1 MFAATDAA
9 GANHVSMPV
18 WGWLAFVG
26 AISALLL
33 VDLLVLHRNA
43 KVPSFRR
50 ALAES
55 AGWITLG
62 VTFGL
67 VVAAA
72 FGVHA
77 AGEYYAG
84 YLIEKSL
91 SIDNVFVWALILRYF
106 TVPREYQHRVLF
118 WGVFAALG
126 LRAAFIFGG
135 VAILDRLEWVLYLFG
150 AFLLFT
156 AVRLLVTDEE
166 DMDPGSSRSLRLARR
181 IFPSTDRYDG
191 QKLFTRVDG
200 RRLATPLLF
209 VLVVIEISDV
219 LFAVDSVPAIL
230 AVSRDQFIVFSS
242 NALAILGLRS
252 LYFLLA
258 DLHDRFRYLQE
269 GLAVILA
276 FVGLKMLLAEGI
288 PSGLRGT
295 WTPGWLEGIDI
306 SIALSLTIIGVVM
319 AATIALSILRPE
331 GEDGPA
337 DDGEGGG
344 GGAVRAAQP
353 QGPDS
358 TPSTS
363 MTSSSTRTSA

>member
-1 MFAATDAA
+1 MFAATDVA
-9 GANHVSMPV
+9 GANHVDIPV
-18 WGWLAFVG
+18 WGWLAFVA

-72 FGVHA
+72 FGAHA

-166 DMDPGSSRSLRLARR
+166 DMDPGKSRSLRLARR
-181 IFPSTDRYDG
+181 VFPSTDHYDG
-191 QKLFTRVDG
+191 QKLFTRIDG

-276 FVGLKMLLAEGI
+276 FVGVKMLLAEGV
-288 PSGLRGT
+288 PSGLRGG
-295 WTPGWLEGIDI
+295 WTPSWLEGVDI
-306 SIALSLTIIGVVM
+306 SIAASLTIIGAVM
-319 AATIALSILRPE
+319 AATIGLSILRPE
-331 GEDGPA
+331 VDGDPA
-337 DDGEGGG
+337 DGGDEDA
-344 GGAVRAAQP
+344 GGAGGQP
-353 QGPDS
+353 QGSDS
-358 TPSTS
+358 SPSTS
-363 MTSSSTRTSA
+363 ITSSSTRTSA